1 MFSGIEFGI
10 HGFANEWFKSISQIE
25 NNVSINGYDS
35 NLADVK
41 FVVPQ
46 GSALGL
52 LLFLV
57 YMNESPSLYRW
68 HKLNSF

>member
-1 MFSGIEFGI
+1 MFGI

-57 YMNESPSLYRW
+57 YMNESPSLYR
-68 HKLNSF
+68 

>member
-1 MFSGIEFGI
+1 MFWGIEFGI

>member
-1 MFSGIEFGI
+1 MFWGIEFGI
-10 HGFANEWFKSISQIE
+10 HGFANEWFKSFSQIE

>member
-1 MFSGIEFGI
+1 MFWGIEFGI
-10 HGFANEWFKSISQIE
+10 HGFANEWFKFISQIE

>member
-1 MFSGIEFGI
+1 MFWGIEFGI

-25 NNVSINGYDS
+25 SNVSINGYDS